1 MAYFLSATG
10 WGINMTQEIF
20 SASVSSMRQA
30 LREMKNVIET
40 RNSIPVLGYVR
51 FERGEPVHMTGTNL
65 DQWLTVY
72 IDGRAS
78 EDFNAPFA
86 ALSKLLDGA
95 DCARVTA
102 QIITPATDTQEG
114 LVRWTVG
121 DLTADLD
128 MMPMCDMPVRAT
140 MGGYLPVAEIGVDVL
155 LPTLDAVLHSVSTEE
170 TRYYLRGVNLCGEGT
185 GNEFAL
191 VSTDGHRLTRVLLD
205 KMTWD
210 GSPIIFPQESVKTV
224 RALAKAQKGGAVEIR
239 RGKEAGLFIQGMGWH
254 LATKT
259 IDGTF
264 PEYARI
270 IPSWEKMTGQSKLD
284 CAEIQAKTKRLLGV
298 VGKGVGMLVDCEQGT
313 LTTKSE
319 DVKAV
324 SVAVAV
330 ASCGGAAPCR
340 PFGVQPSYLI
350 EAMGALKL
358 FCDTAVLSVAEEGD
372 PMRLE
377 PAIQPQ
383 DARVTVVLMPRR
395 Y

>member
-1 MAYFLSATG
+1 
-10 WGINMTQEIF
+10 MTQEIF
-20 SASVSSMRQA
+20 SASVPSMRQA

-40 RNSIPVLGYVR
+40 RNKIPALGYVR

-72 IDGRAS
+72 VDGRAS

-102 QIITPATDTQEG
+102 QIITPATDTQDG

-128 MMPMCDMPVRAT
+128 MMPVLDVAVVP
-140 MGGYLPVAEIGVDVL
+140 YSPVAEIAVDVL
-155 LPTLDAVLHSVSTEE
+155 LPTLDAVLHSVSNEQ

-191 VSTDGHRLTRVLLD
+191 VSTDGHRLTRIVLEKLI
-205 KMTWD
+205 WD

-224 RALAKAQKGGAVEIR
+224 RALAKAQKNGAVEIR
-239 RGKEAGLFIQGMGWH
+239 RGKEHELFIQGMGWH

-264 PEYARI
+264 PDYSRI

-284 CAEIQAKTKRLLGV
+284 CAEVQVKTKRLLGV
-298 VGKGVGMLVDCEQGT
+298 VSKGSGMLVDCEQGT

-324 SVAVAV
+324 TVAVTV
-330 ASCGGAAPCR
+330 ASCGAAAPCR

-350 EAMGALKL
+350 DAMGALKL
-358 FCDTAVLSVAEEGD
+358 FCDTAILSVAKYGE

-383 DARVTVVLMPRR
+383 DASVTVVVMP
-395 Y
+395 YKCI

>member
-1 MAYFLSATG
+1 MA
-10 WGINMTQEIF
+10 QEIF

-128 MMPMCDMPVRAT
+128 MTPMCDMPVRTT

-155 LPTLDAVLHSVSTEE
+155 LPTLDAVLHSVSSEE

-191 VSTDGHRLTRVLLD
+191 VSTDGHRLTRIVLEKL
-205 KMTWD
+205 TWD
-210 GSPIIFPQESVKTV
+210 GSPIIFPQESVKTM

-239 RGKEAGLFIQGMGWH
+239 RGKEHGLFIQGLGWH

-264 PEYARI
+264 PDYTRV

-313 LTTKSE
+313 LTTKSD

-324 SVAVAV
+324 SVAVTV
-330 ASCGGAAPCR
+330 TPFVDAAPCR
-340 PFGVQPSYLI
+340 PFGVQPSYLVD
-350 EAMGALKL
+350 AMGALKL
-358 FCDTAVLSVAEEGD
+358 FSATACLSVAEEGD

>member
-1 MAYFLSATG
+1 MA
-10 WGINMTQEIF
+10 QEIF

-30 LREMKNVIET
+30 LREMRNVIET

-72 IDGRAS
+72 VDGRAS

-121 DLTADLD
+121 DLTADFD
-128 MMPMCDMPVRAT
+128 MMPMRDMPVRDVAVVS
-140 MGGYLPVAEIGVDVL
+140 YSPVAEIAVDVL
-155 LPTLDAVLHSVSTEE
+155 LPTLDAVLHSVSSEE
-170 TRYYLRGVNLCGEGT
+170 TRYYLRGVNLCGEGKD
-185 GNEFAL
+185 NQFAL

-205 KMTWD
+205 KMTWE

-224 RALAKAQKGGAVEIR
+224 RALAKAQKNGVVEIR
-239 RGKEAGLFIQGMGWH
+239 RGKEHGLFIQGMGWH

-313 LTTKSE
+313 LTTKSV

-324 SVAVAV
+324 SVAVTV
-330 ASCGGAAPCR
+330 TPFVDAAPCR

-358 FCDTAVLSVAEEGD
+358 FCDTAILSVAEEGD

-377 PAIQPQ
+377 PAIHPQ
-383 DARVTVVLMPRR
+383 DASVTVVVMPRR